1 MNFILKWTIG
11 LKAKKANKTVRH
23 FSHCSLAL
31 FFPTKKALPK
41 AMAALTFCLQ
51 WNPHTHTDIYTHMQ
65 RQSSPGW
72 AALDG
77 HTGLSCLCEDSSCS
91 PWKEAL
97 HGGREVKK
105 KADSLFLSLPPKFRA
120 LEVHRR
126 ESSIV
131 SREMSPRCST
141 YTLHGCVKF
150 TQTHTLSHNGFIIV
164 NGPLK
169 NG

>member
-120 LEVHRR
+120 LDSCSALRR
-126 ESSIV
+126 FTEEKAV
-131 SREMSPRCST
+131 LFLERCLLDVPL
-141 YTLHGCVKF
+141 TLCMAALNSHKR
-150 TQTHTLSHNGFIIV
+150 THWAIMGL
-164 NGPLK
+164 
-169 NG
+169 